1 MRKNASATATV
12 EMDDRGRLVVPKSV
26 RDAWDIDGSAIVE
39 VEITKTW

>member
-12 EMDDRGRLVVPKSV
+12 EMDERGRLVVPKSI
-26 RDAWDIDGSAIVE
+26 RDAWDISESAIVE

>member
-1 MRKNASATATV
+1 MDQDAATATV

-26 RDAWDIDGSAIVE
+26 RDAWGIEGAAVVE